1 MERFGKKS
9 VGRLKSSAAGPDDTR
24 IDSSSLSNGH
34 ASQQHSSLSGK
45 KTKGEKQASS
55 TENNVDEKDVIPPFP
70 KITGLPRPEEYE
82 AAYRHNLA
90 VFLSGE
96 RNCEA
101 NGDSTPKK
109 QVDPLLCT
117 EELDSKE
124 DSSPSPTRRSKLRAP
139 TFGNSSPPAK
149 DGPSKA
155 MKQDSLKSSSTAT
168 FARGSSS
175 ASPSTPDGR
184 RRRRNNPKPLLPT
197 QKNKSPSPTPS
208 PTKYSATVYASLAK
222 PSPSPSNGGSLNQRS
237 KLIPKRASSQV
248 VKSFLKGGKASTAI
262 ETHGK
267 KTSLSPLDNAVV
279 SRTNPTASSDSSPPI
294 AATSQKPAPTDG
306 TGPSFVT
313 EAFRTSEAHFN
324 DGPRKPSSLEDVKM
338 RAQKKVEHEL
348 SLLVAKETLNYPGM
362 DADTEVA
369 ENEVTGMELA
379 KLPEESTVLRH
390 ESWKKLHELDNASAE
405 KRGEAGRAARLA
417 LRRESQAYSKSI
429 NMKLQTPNIRSMS
442 SAPTGDAFTSTP
454 PSASATY
461 TAIRGTQFKLTQEN
475 VRRAIPANASCV
487 VHVLDRRVNLD
498 ACAPDASHYSLLRAW
513 VQDDPCR
520 QIPPPGSNIFES
532 VPLST
537 CISEGLNADVF
548 PSKKRKIETTGT
560 CNVLDSLVNA
570 SEHDSAP
577 SLNSL
582 RDQLV
587 TNGKRLRREKR
598 REEKVWMNATREN
611 LKSMGIDLPTVSS

>member
-1 MERFGKKS
+1 
-9 VGRLKSSAAGPDDTR
+9 
-24 IDSSSLSNGH
+24 
-34 ASQQHSSLSGK
+34 
-45 KTKGEKQASS
+45 
-55 TENNVDEKDVIPPFP
+55 
-70 KITGLPRPEEYE
+70 
-82 AAYRHNLA
+82 
-90 VFLSGE
+90 
-96 RNCEA
+96 
-101 NGDSTPKK
+101 
-109 QVDPLLCT
+109 
-117 EELDSKE
+117 
-124 DSSPSPTRRSKLRAP
+124 
-139 TFGNSSPPAK
+139 
-149 DGPSKA
+149 
-155 MKQDSLKSSSTAT
+155 
-168 FARGSSS
+168 
-175 ASPSTPDGR
+175 
-184 RRRRNNPKPLLPT
+184 
-197 QKNKSPSPTPS
+197 
-208 PTKYSATVYASLAK
+208 
-222 PSPSPSNGGSLNQRS
+222 
-237 KLIPKRASSQV
+237 
-248 VKSFLKGGKASTAI
+248 
-262 ETHGK
+262 
-267 KTSLSPLDNAVV
+267 
-279 SRTNPTASSDSSPPI
+279 
-294 AATSQKPAPTDG
+294 
-306 TGPSFVT
+306 
-313 EAFRTSEAHFN
+313 
-324 DGPRKPSSLEDVKM
+324 M

-348 SLLVAKETLNYPGM
+348 SLLVAKETLDYPGM
-362 DADTEVA
+362 DTDTEVA
-369 ENEVTGMELA
+369 GNEVTGMELA

-442 SAPTGDAFTSTP
+442 SAPTGGAFMSTP

-537 CISEGLNADVF
+537 CISEGLNADVV